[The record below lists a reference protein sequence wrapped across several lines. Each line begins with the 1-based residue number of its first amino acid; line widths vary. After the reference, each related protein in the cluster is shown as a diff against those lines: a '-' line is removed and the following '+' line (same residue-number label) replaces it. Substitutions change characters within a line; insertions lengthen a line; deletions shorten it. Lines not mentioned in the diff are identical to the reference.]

1 MQFSAHQK
9 IAAATTNRKLRA
21 SAYKLYRW
29 VCWRTD
35 GNTSLF
41 ARLDGIRKAT
51 GLSKEAIIN
60 GRRELE
66 RVNLIRAQREGG
78 PEGGYYFTVLNADH
92 YLQLD
97 WSRKPLPRYFRIPYA
112 SLLSTIYPEKWT
124 GTDALIYDELSMRMS
139 RAGKNELPL
148 MSHWFKAVSK
158 NTLSAR
164 EKRLAQTGFIRV
176 KNRGQNRVIEILN
189 PETSQSMPPK
199 GADQEPTER
208 AYYIDR
214 DTGARRLLNEE
225 DFTPEVFETYFR
237 KSLPRTAEWSPGHNA
252 HCHSSRLSA
261 GRRSCEALPHRLCF
275 AVLPVDL
282 LPEDGGAQRTWAKPS
297 ETRGQLQ

>member
-1 MQFSAHQK
+1 MNLFYHRCRVSTFKMQFSAHQK

-21 SAYKLYRW
+21 S
-29 VCWRTD
+29 
-35 GNTSLF
+35 
-41 ARLDGIRKAT
+41 GIRKAT

-112 SLLSTIYPEKWT
+112 ALLSTIYPEKWT

-237 KSLPRTAEWSPGHNA
+237 KSLPRTAEWSPRRNA
-252 HCHSSRLSA
+252 HCPFHDDDTASLWIDIETGQFTCYA
-261 GRRSCEALPHRLCF
+261 GCIESN
-275 AVLPVDL
+275 
-282 LPEDGGAQRTWAKPS
+282 
-297 ETRGQLQ
+297 